1 MAQVTWRAPEE
12 LVDRVRLAARREGRS
27 MNDYLTWV
35 LDAATNPELAGDAAG
50 RLRERLDRAG
60 LLAMGGAARARP
72 DAAALAQ
79 ARAAAGTGTPMSGL
93 IGEGRGG

>member
-12 LVDRVRLAARREGRS
+12 LVERVRLAARREGRS

-60 LLAMGGAARARP
+60 LLAMSGSARARP